1 MNCTSLTI
9 SKGLDNK
16 FRAVIAENRELK
28 KGCLRECVEEAIKDW
43 ILKNQDGGRIGYA

>member
-16 FRAVIAENRELK
+16 FRATIVKNKQLK
-28 KGCLRECVEEAIKDW
+28 KGCLRECVEEAIEDW
-43 ILKNQDGGRIGYA
+43 IKKNQESERYDYA